1 MEEKNIETT
10 TEGVENN
17 LNVKDILFLCLSK
30 WYWFVISLALCL
42 GVATYR
48 LLTTPPVYSRT
59 ASILIKDSGGRR
71 GNSGGVD
78 NQFSDLRVFNI
89 NTNVNNEM
97 RTMES
102 ADLMATVVKRLGLE
116 MNYYTDGRF
125 HKQTLYGRDLP
136 VFVNT
141 CDIPDKSSF
150 SFDLNLNPEGHFTIS
165 NFNMADSVEKDLTI
179 HGALNDSI
187 STPAGVIMIMPNLGY
202 TGRITSFDKTI
213 YVSKS
218 SLANA
223 TSRYLG
229 SLSVTQGDEK
239 SNIIDLSDQDVSTQ
253 RAEDILTTLIS
264 VYNENWV
271 KDKNQIAVSTSMFI
285 SDRLGVIEGEL
296 GNVDSDIAVYKS
308 EKLMPDVAAAGSMAV
323 QQANQAQQT
332 IQNLNQQLYMAR
344 YVRNYLANSANNN
357 DLLPVGTG
365 MANTSLASQI
375 TSYNQELMERNSL
388 AANSS
393 EKNPLVQEAD
403 VNLSMLR
410 SALLTSI
417 DNEIISLNAQ
427 IQSQK
432 QFGGQALEQVASN
445 PKQAKYL
452 LSVERQQKVKESLYL
467 YLLQKREENELSQ
480 AFTAYNTRIIDK
492 PHGSNVPISPK
503 KQQTLLIAFVL
514 GLAIPAG
521 LIVLREMLN
530 TKVRGRKD
538 LENLKAPLVGELPL
552 VGKKQTLS
560 DRVLTKMHLKKAVA
574 KADNLVVVK
583 DKSRNVI
590 NEAFRV
596 VRTNLEF
603 MVGKDKTHVIAITS
617 ANPGSGKTFTSFNL
631 ALALAIKKKRVL
643 VIDLDLRRGS
653 LSKYIGSPKPGVA
666 NYLAGQT
673 DSIDKIIYP
682 YEGSENL
689 SIIPVGVMPPNP
701 AELLFSERLA
711 ELIEEMR
718 KRYDFIF
725 IDCPPVEVVADASI
739 INKLVDIT
747 IFVVK
752 AGLFER
758 SMLVDLDKA
767 YSKKKYNNLCVL
779 LNGTIS
785 SSTYGYRYG
794 YRYGYNY
801 GYGSGRYG
809 GYISDKEN

>member
-1 MEEKNIETT
+1 MEENNIEKTT
-10 TEGVENN
+10 DGAEST

-30 WYWFVISLALCL
+30 WYWFVISLALCM
-42 GVATYR
+42 GVATYH

-59 ASILIKDSGGRR
+59 ASILIKDSGNRR

-78 NQFSDLRVFNI
+78 NQFADLRVFNTS
-89 NTNVNNEM
+89 TNVNNEI
-97 RTMES
+97 RTMKS
-102 ADLMATVVKRLGLE
+102 ADLMAIVVKRLGLE
-116 MNYYTDGRF
+116 MNYYTAGRF

-141 CDIPDKSSF
+141 CDIPDKSAF
-150 SFDLNLNPEGHFTIS
+150 KFDLDLEADGRFKIT
-165 NFNMADSVEKDLTI
+165 NFVVGDSLAKDLTI
-179 HGALNDSI
+179 NGELNDSI
-187 STPAGVIMIMPNLGY
+187 DTPAGTMMIMPNLAY
-202 TGRITSFDKTI
+202 TGRLSAFDKTI

-218 SLANA
+218 SLASA

-229 SLSVTQGDEK
+229 GLSVTQSDEK

-285 SDRLGVIEGEL
+285 NDRLVVIEGEL

-323 QQANQAQQT
+323 QQANQAQQS

-344 YVRNYLANSANNN
+344 YVRNYLANSANNT

-365 MANTSLASQI
+365 MSNSSLASQI
-375 TSYNQELMERNSL
+375 TSYNQQLMERNSL

-480 AFTAYNTRIIDK
+480 AFTAYNTRVIDK

-538 LENLKAPLVGELPL
+538 LENMKAPMVGELPL
-552 VGKKQTLS
+552 VGKQKGLS
-560 DRVLTKMHLKKAVA
+560 DRILEQLHIKKAAPAV
-574 KADNLVVVK
+574 DNLVVVK
-583 DKSRNVI
+583 DRSRNVI

-673 DSIDKIIYP
+673 DSIEKITYHYKDI
-682 YEGSENL
+682 ENL
-689 SIIPVGVMPPNP
+689 NIIPVGVMPPNP
-701 AELLFSERLA
+701 AELLFSDRLA

-718 KRYDFIF
+718 KHYDFIF

-767 YSKKKYNNLCVL
+767 YTKKKYNNLCVL

-785 SSTYGYRYG
+785 SSAYGYRYG

-809 GYISDKEN
+809 GYISEKDN

>member
-42 GVATYR
+42 GVATYY

-59 ASILIKDSGGRR
+59 ASILIKESGRR
-71 GNSGGVD
+71 GSGGVES
-78 NQFSDLRVFNI
+78 QFSDLRVFNV

-97 RTMES
+97 RTLMS

-116 MNYYTDGRF
+116 INYYTDGRF

-136 VFVNT
+136 IIVNT

-150 SFDLNLNPEGHFTIS
+150 KFDFDLKPEGKFIITNFTV
-165 NFNMADSVEKDLTI
+165 ADSVFKSLTI
-179 HGALNDSI
+179 NGSLNDSI
-187 STPAGVIMIMPNLGY
+187 ITPAGVMMIMPNLAY
-202 TGRITSFDKTI
+202 TGQLSAFDKTI
-213 YVSKS
+213 FVNKS
-218 SLANA
+218 SLASA
-223 TSRYLG
+223 TSLYLG
-229 SLSVTQGDEK
+229 GLSVRQVNEE

-271 KDKNQIAVSTSMFI
+271 MDKNQIAVSTSMFI

-323 QQANQAQQT
+323 QQANQAQQS

-375 TSYNQELMERNSL
+375 TSYNQQLMERNSL
-388 AANSS
+388 LSNSS

>member
-42 GVATYR
+42 GVATYY

-59 ASILIKDSGGRR
+59 ASILIKESGRR
-71 GNSGGVD
+71 GSGGVES
-78 NQFSDLRVFNI
+78 QFSDLRVFNV

-97 RTMES
+97 RTLMS

-116 MNYYTDGRF
+116 INYYTDGRF

-136 VFVNT
+136 IIVNT

-150 SFDLNLNPEGHFTIS
+150 KFDFDLKPEGKFTIT
-165 NFNMADSVEKDLTI
+165 NFTVADSVFKSLTI
-179 HGALNDSI
+179 NGSLNDSI
-187 STPAGVIMIMPNLGY
+187 ITPAGVMMIMPNLAY
-202 TGRITSFDKTI
+202 TGQLSAFDKTI
-213 YVSKS
+213 FVNKS
-218 SLANA
+218 SLASA
-223 TSRYLG
+223 TSLYLG
-229 SLSVTQGDEK
+229 GLSVRQVNEE

-271 KDKNQIAVSTSMFI
+271 MDKNQIAVSTSMFI

-323 QQANQAQQT
+323 QQANQAQQS

-375 TSYNQELMERNSL
+375 TSYNQQLMERNSL
-388 AANSS
+388 LSNSS

-767 YSKKKYNNLCVL
+767 YSKKKYSNLCVL

>member
-42 GVATYR
+42 GVATYY

-59 ASILIKDSGGRR
+59 ASILIKESGRR
-71 GNSGGVD
+71 GSGGVES
-78 NQFSDLRVFNI
+78 QFSDLRVFNV

-97 RTMES
+97 RTLMS

-116 MNYYTDGRF
+116 INYYTDGRF

-136 VFVNT
+136 IIVNT

-150 SFDLNLNPEGHFTIS
+150 KFDFDLKPEGKFTIT
-165 NFNMADSVEKDLTI
+165 NFTVADSVFKSLTI
-179 HGALNDSI
+179 NGSLNDSI
-187 STPAGVIMIMPNLGY
+187 ITPAGVMMIMPNLAY
-202 TGRITSFDKTI
+202 TGQLSAFDKTI
-213 YVSKS
+213 FVNKS
-218 SLANA
+218 SLASA
-223 TSRYLG
+223 TSLYLG
-229 SLSVTQGDEK
+229 GLSVRQVNEE

-271 KDKNQIAVSTSMFI
+271 MDKNQIAVSTSMFI

-323 QQANQAQQT
+323 QQANQAQQS

-375 TSYNQELMERNSL
+375 TSYNQQLMERNSL
-388 AANSS
+388 LSNSS

-682 YEGSENL
+682 YEGSEKLN
-689 SIIPVGVMPPNP
+689 IIPVGVMPPNP